1 MSNQLCTVITVCYNS
16 ELTIR
21 QTFESVLN
29 QTYKN
34 IEYLVVDG
42 KSTDGT
48 LAIIKEYEPLFEG
61 RMKWVSEPDNGIYD
75 AMNKGIRMASGEL
88 IGIINSD
95 DYYEPTAV
103 EDMMSAMTKEPY
115 QILYG
120 MMRTVQNG
128 LERRIS
134 IGSHLFLRDGM
145 IGHPACFV
153 TKKLYEDLGA
163 FDTQFISAADY
174 DFMLRMADNKEVCFK
189 PVYKLIA
196 NFATGGMCS
205 SSKAYYDLL
214 KVQKKHGIITE
225 KEYKKIYNKC
235 RIYDFLQG
243 KR

>member
-1 MSNQLCTVITVCYNS
+1 MRECLCSIVTVCFNS
-16 ELTIR
+16 EKTIEK
-21 QTFESVLN
+21 TIESVLN

-34 IEYLVVDG
+34 IEYLIIDG
-42 KSTDGT
+42 NSTDHT
-48 LAIIKEYEPLFEG
+48 MEIVKKYEPLFEG

-75 AMNKGIRMASGEL
+75 AMNKGIHIASGEL

-95 DYYEPTAV
+95 DYYEPDAV
-103 EDMMSAMTKEPY
+103 EDMISAMSDEAY

-120 MMRTVQNG
+120 AMRILKDGV
-128 LERRIS
+128 ERSIS
-134 IGSHLFLRDGM
+134 IGSHLFLREGM

-153 TKKLYEDLGA
+153 TKQLYDELGCY
-163 FDTQFISAADY
+163 DTEFVSAADY
-174 DFMLRMADNKEVCFK
+174 DFMLRMSEKPEVHFQ

-196 NFATGGMCS
+196 NFSTGGMCA

-225 KEYKKIYNKC
+225 KEYKKIVLKC
-235 RIYDFLQG
+235 KTYDFLHG